1 MNLST
6 MHDPCS
12 KKNPHV
18 WSLSLIWANKEKSHN
33 LIYLPTSMSILYLGG
48 FCSQNVSISSQP
60 PKTNKPNK
68 KSPSQVELCHQLKF
82 QTIFRNSLNLP
93 ISHFW
98 SQLPKIPR
106 GQNRVMS
113 CDLHRVSLIMI
124 KIWGWRC
131 ASVKSLE
138 RAWKRIFG

>member
-48 FCSQNVSISSQP
+48 FCSQSVSISSQP